1 MWRLTLSD
9 RSFPGASPEAIF
21 ERARRV
27 GIPHLL
33 LRDEHL
39 RPVRRRWPWPLGRAA
54 GEGWRGVSQQAE
66 ALDYSRRRLHALRL
80 ERLRT
85 GVRLAGWAIAP
96 RPPGSGD
103 ASSVRRY
110 ALTAAA
116 AAAFLGAP
124 GLLLEGMDRWELE
137 DSIAFVRDL
146 LPALTGLRLGLWIR
160 LSESSPL
167 LPELPRRF
175 PGTARPWI
183 ALDLE
188 EAPPGDFP
196 ALWAAIAPH
205 TPVVLFRCEP
215 DAMAWWDREGGPT
228 LRRAGFAGEL
238 VVTFPQTEM
247 EGGWAR
253 WAQAHGLWP

>member
-1 MWRLTLSD
+1 M
-9 RSFPGASPEAIF
+9 G
-21 ERARRV
+21 
-27 GIPHLL
+27 
-33 LRDEHL
+33 
-39 RPVRRRWPWPLGRAA
+39 
-54 GEGWRGVSQQAE
+54 GWRGVSQRAE
-66 ALDYSRRRLHALRL
+66 ALDYSRRRLHTLRF

-85 GVRLAGWAIAP
+85 GVGLAGWAIAP

-103 ASSVRRY
+103 ISSVRRY

-124 GLLLEGMDRWELE
+124 GLLLEGMERWEPE

-146 LPALTGLRLGLWIR
+146 LPAFTGLRLALWVR

-167 LPELPRRF
+167 LQVLPQRF
-175 PGTARPWI
+175 QGTARPWI

-188 EAPPGDFP
+188 GALPGNFP
-196 ALWAAIAPH
+196 TLWAAIVPD
-205 TPVVLFRCEP
+205 TPMVLFRCEP
-215 DAMAWWDREGGPT
+215 DAIAWWDREGGPT
-228 LRRAGFAGEL
+228 LRGSGFAGEL
-238 VVTFPQTEM
+238 VVTFPQMEM